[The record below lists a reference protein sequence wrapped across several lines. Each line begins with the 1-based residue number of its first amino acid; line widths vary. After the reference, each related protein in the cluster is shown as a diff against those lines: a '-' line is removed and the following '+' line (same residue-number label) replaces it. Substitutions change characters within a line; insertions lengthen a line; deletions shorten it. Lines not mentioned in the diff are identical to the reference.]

1 MNAIHAVP
9 APCPKCARGHL
20 QGPRYRK
27 GLLGREVLLFTCDVC
42 GYEQERETADAEPKE
57 QERAW

>member
-9 APCPKCARGHL
+9 APCPKCERGHL

-27 GLLGREVLLFTCDVC
+27 SLLDREALVYTCDCC
-42 GYEQERETADAEPKE
+42 GYEQEQATADAEKPKG
-57 QERAW
+57 RAW

>member
-1 MNAIHAVP
+1 
-9 APCPKCARGHL
+9 
-20 QGPRYRK
+20 
-27 GLLGREVLLFTCDVC
+27 LLGREVLLFTCDVC